1 MIKLY
6 FFNLGMLLL
15 GAIPLQ
21 ICWNLA
27 VVPALSIANP
37 VSYLQAMGIL
47 CVALLVRLMD

>member
-1 MIKLY
+1 
-6 FFNLGMLLL
+6 MLLL

-37 VSYLQAMGIL
+37 VSYFEALGIMCL
-47 CVALLVRLMD
+47 VLLIRLMD